1 VKAWLATAHISQAT
15 GNDAFTLDIG
25 VDLTLAQIL
34 MLAMLA
40 GVLVWFTLFVTR
52 QCTRVER
59 HQMITLMVLIF
70 MALVFFTLYE
80 QTYGS
85 WVVFTDR
92 LMTKDFFPPLIEWAR
107 AHGLLNAKD
116 QLPLWYSA
124 LAVMLM
130 PAAFAAALAIDA
142 RTPGSSTG
150 RILFVIAAAATMLLV
165 LGLALLQPQTA
176 GSLTFLGSLFVLL
189 LAPVFTGLWGWLG
202 RRGLDP
208 SKPAKSAF
216 GLLAGALATVPLLLA
231 AQQAGDNG
239 TWVSV
244 WWLVLAYFI
253 LEVGEMCLSPVGLSA
268 VTQLSVP
275 RVASLMMGTWFLA
288 TAFSE
293 LLAHKLGT
301 GASIEDPGA
310 IVEHSDAWT
319 SAAATYGD
327 LFWQLTLWGIGIA
340 VVAFVFVPVLRRGM
354 HGVK

>member
-1 VKAWLATAHISQAT
+1 VHAA
-15 GNDAFTLDIG
+15 
-25 VDLTLAQIL
+25 VDVTLAQAL

-40 GVLVWFTLFVTR
+40 AVLVWFVRFVATID
-52 QCTRVER
+52 RVQR
-59 HQMITLMVLIF
+59 HQMIVLMILIF
-70 MALVFFTLYE
+70 MALVFFTFYE

-92 LMTKDFFPPLIEWAR
+92 LSTKDFFPSMIAWAG
-107 AHGLLNAKD
+107 AAGLLDDKS

-124 LAVMLM
+124 VAVLLM
-130 PAAFAAALAIDA
+130 PIAFAAALALDA
-142 RTPGSSTG
+142 RDRGSLAA
-150 RILFVIAAAATMLLV
+150 RALFLV
-165 LGLALLQPQTA
+165 ASAISLVMTLGLAVLQPQTA

-202 RRGLDP
+202 ARGLDP

-216 GLLAGALATVPLLLA
+216 GLLAGALAFVPLIVGAKLA
-231 AQQAGDNG
+231 AATG

-268 VTQLSVP
+268 VTQLSV
-275 RVASLMMGTWFLA
+275 RKVASLMMGTWFLA

-301 GASIEDPGA
+301 LASIDDAGA
-310 IVEHSDAWT
+310 VVEHTAAW
-319 SAAATYGD
+319 SAAANLYES
-327 LFWQLTLWGIGIA
+327 LFWKLTIAGIVIA
-340 VVAFVFVPVLRRGM
+340 FLGFVAVPFLRRGM